1 MSRINVRDLF
11 EVIAQSEV
19 NQRRR
24 LENAGWSYAHSTT
37 STKPDKILIARDQ
50 TVRQKVDTLIHE
62 SIHLYYAKYDIEH
75 TEEQVIKQTTI
86 IMRRLY
92 G

>member
-1 MSRINVRDLF
+1 MPRINLRDLL
-11 EVIAQSEV
+11 EIIAQSEV

-24 LENAGWSYAHSTT
+24 LENAGWSYAHAT
-37 STKPDKILIARDQ
+37 TKPDKILIARDQ

-62 SIHLYYAKYDIEH
+62 AIHLYYAKYDIKH
-75 TEEQVIKQTTI
+75 TEDQVIRQTRI

-92 G
+92 RS